1 MDDGLFLSAVLIALA
16 LALSGPAG
24 LILALRQRHRLH
36 VLERRLALVEA
47 RPIAGAAPVAASA
60 PPPAP
65 EPPRPEPVPESTPPV
80 PSPVPASSPG
90 AAPPRGAVPAVAP
103 QQPAGPSRPSP
114 PLPSPPSIE
123 ERFGTRWTV
132 WVGGLALAFGAALL
146 VRYSA
151 ERGLF
156 GPGVRIAGGFALA
169 FGLAGLGEV
178 LRRRLRGAA
187 PVPPAWPDVPAM
199 VTAAGTVGLF
209 GTIYAAQALYGFIG
223 PGLAFAGLAA
233 TGLAAMVAALLHGP
247 ALAGIG
253 LVGALATPLL
263 VGGGGA
269 SLWPLALYLPVVA
282 GSAYAFAWLKGWR
295 ALAVAGGV
303 GAAAWALFLTILPG
317 ESVAVHAHLVLQ
329 QALAVLVLA
338 VLPARGVPDGQARL
352 DRFAALALAL
362 AAGVALAVLGGT
374 ASDGDA
380 LSWAASALAATVLP
394 ALAGFVAAPAAAGS
408 AVAALT
414 LAGALV
420 LWPGAS
426 DPANAPSFL
435 LWYGA
440 ETPGLLIA
448 LAAAGS
454 LTVTA
459 LGALRLL
466 GGSRLPYAT
475 ALSFAA
481 GAAAAPLAALAL
493 TDLRVAGGAVVP
505 DFAVAAGALAAG
517 FCGLAALCRRQG
529 SETPSP
535 ALTLGLGAFAA
546 AAVASL
552 CLGLVFALSG
562 GTLTPAL
569 AGAALATALIARRL
583 DIPALRWCVAGL
595 AVVVAARLAWN
606 PALVRE
612 DLSSRLIL
620 NGLVLAYGLPALGFG
635 LAARAIRLP
644 ERRADIP
651 EQVAQA
657 LSLLLSGLFV
667 FLEIRHALHNGDL
680 SASGTSVL
688 EQGLTTLASL
698 GFSLVLTRVAGSSSS
713 PVIRFG
719 GLAFACLALVQ
730 GALGLGL
737 AANPFL
743 TDEPV
748 AGGLVLNDA
757 VLAYALPA
765 AAAFA
770 LARAARGVRPLW
782 FVRMAGG
789 LGLGLSF
796 LALCLAV
803 RQGFQGARLGL
814 DRETGQAEW
823 YAYSAA
829 WLGLGLAALGYG
841 ILRGSATAR
850 LVSAVLVGL
859 ATLKVFLLDLSG
871 LEGPLRALSFLGL
884 GACLI
889 GIGLVYQRLV
899 FAPAPPPAAPDA

>member
-16 LALSGPAG
+16 LALSGPAA
-24 LILALRQRHRLH
+24 LLLALRQRHRIQ

-47 RPIAGAAPVAASA
+47 RPIAGPAPIPAAAPTPSKA
-60 PPPAP
+60 P
-65 EPPRPEPVPESTPPV
+65 
-80 PSPVPASSPG
+80 
-90 AAPPRGAVPAVAP
+90 AAPPEPRDVRPPEPSSEPAPPRSAVPAVALG
-103 QQPAGPSRPSP
+103 QPGTAPSP
-114 PLPSPPSIE
+114 ARAPDRSPAPSIE

-132 WVGGLALAFGAALL
+132 WVGGLALAFGAVLL

-156 GPGVRIAGGFALA
+156 GPGVRIVGGFALA
-169 FGLAGLGEV
+169 FCLVGLGEV
-178 LRRRLRGAA
+178 LRRRLRGAT
-187 PVPPAWPDVPAM
+187 PVPPTWPDVPAM

-209 GTIYAAQALYGFIG
+209 GAVYAAHALYGFVG

-233 TGLAAMVAALLHGP
+233 TGLAAMFAALLHGP

-263 VGGGGA
+263 VGGGGT

-282 GSAYAFAWLKGWR
+282 GSTYAFAWLKGWR
-295 ALAVAGGV
+295 ALAVAAGL
-303 GAAAWALFLTILPG
+303 GAAAWALFLTLLPG
-317 ESVAVHAHLVLQ
+317 QSVAVHAHLVLQ
-329 QALAVLVLA
+329 HALAVLVFA
-338 VLPARGVPDGQARL
+338 VLPGRGVPDAQARL

-362 AAGVALAVLGGT
+362 AGGVALAVLGLT
-374 ASDGDA
+374 ATDGGPG
-380 LSWAASALAATVLP
+380 WAGAALAASVLP
-394 ALAGFVAAPAAAGS
+394 ALASLVAAPAAAGS

-414 LAGALV
+414 LAGALM
-420 LWPGAS
+420 LWPQTAYPSGT
-426 DPANAPSFL
+426 SFL

-440 ETPGLLIA
+440 ENPGLLIA

-454 LTVTA
+454 LTVAA

-466 GGSRLPYAT
+466 SGSRLPYAT
-475 ALSFAA
+475 ALTFAA
-481 GAAAAPLAALAL
+481 GAAAAPLAALAIVYW
-493 TDLRVAGGAVVP
+493 RIAGGTVAP
-505 DFAVAAGALAAG
+505 GFAAAAGALAAG
-517 FCGLAALCRRQG
+517 FCGLAALCRRQDDQ
-529 SETPSP
+529 TPSP
-535 ALTLGLGAFAA
+535 ALALGLGAFAA

-562 GTLTPAL
+562 GSLTPAL
-569 AGAALATALIARRL
+569 AGAALATGLIARRL

-595 AVVVAARLAWN
+595 AALVAARLAWD
-606 PALVRE
+606 PALIGA
-612 DLSSRLIL
+612 DLSRTPIL
-620 NGLVLAYGLPALGFG
+620 NGLLTAYGLPALCFG
-635 LAARAIRLP
+635 LAAWVIRRP
-644 ERRADIP
+644 GRPADIP

-667 FLEIRHALHNGDL
+667 FLEIRHALHGGDL
-680 SASGTSVL
+680 AAPGTSVL
-688 EQGLTTLASL
+688 EQGLTTLTAL
-698 GFSLVLTRVAGSSSS
+698 GFSGVLTRFSGPSPS

-719 GLAFACLALVQ
+719 GLAFACLALLQ

-737 AANPFL
+737 AANPLL

-765 AAAFA
+765 AASFA
-770 LARAARGVRPLW
+770 LARVAQGVRPVW

-789 LGLGLSF
+789 LGLALSF

-803 RQGFQGARLGL
+803 RHGFQGERLGL

-823 YAYSAA
+823 YTYSAA
-829 WLGLGLAALGYG
+829 WLGLGLIALGYG

-850 LVSAVLVGL
+850 LASAVLVGL
-859 ATLKVFLLDLSG
+859 ATLKVFLFDLSG

-889 GIGLVYQRLV
+889 AIGLVYQRLV
-899 FAPAPPPAAPDA
+899 FAPVPPLVPPPAAPET

>member
-16 LALSGPAG
+16 LALSCPAA
-24 LILALRQRHRLH
+24 LLLALRQRHRIQ

-47 RPIAGAAPVAASA
+47 RPIAGPAPIPAAAPAA
-60 PPPAP
+60 AP
-65 EPPRPEPVPESTPPV
+65 EPRDVRPPEPPPELATPR
-80 PSPVPASSPG
+80 S
-90 AAPPRGAVPAVAP
+90 AVPAVTP
-103 QQPAGPSRPSP
+103 GQPVSASSP
-114 PLPSPPSIE
+114 ALPPDRSPAPSIE

-132 WVGGLALAFGAALL
+132 WVGGLALAFGAVLL

-156 GPGVRIAGGFALA
+156 GPGVRIVGGFALA
-169 FGLAGLGEV
+169 FGLVGLGEV

-187 PVPPAWPDVPAM
+187 SVPPAWPDVPAM

-209 GTIYAAQALYGFIG
+209 GAVYAAHALYGFIG
-223 PGLAFAGLAA
+223 PGLAFAGLAV
-233 TGLAAMVAALLHGP
+233 TGLAAMFAALLHGP

-263 VGGGGA
+263 VGGGGT

-282 GSAYAFAWLKGWR
+282 GSAYAFAWAKGWR
-295 ALAVAGGV
+295 ALAVAAGL
-303 GAAAWALFLTILPG
+303 GAAAWALFLTLLPG
-317 ESVAVHAHLVLQ
+317 QSLAVQAHLVLQ
-329 QALAVLVLA
+329 QALAVLVFA
-338 VLPARGVPDGQARL
+338 VLPGRGVPDAQARL

-362 AAGVALAVLGGT
+362 AGGVALAVLGLT
-374 ASDGDA
+374 ATDGGPG
-380 LSWAASALAATVLP
+380 WAGAALAATVLP
-394 ALAGFVAAPAAAGS
+394 ALAGLVAAPAAAGS

-414 LAGALV
+414 LAGALM
-420 LWPGAS
+420 LWPQAS
-426 DPANAPSFL
+426 DPAVTPFFL

-440 ETPGLLIA
+440 ANPGLLIA
-448 LAAAGS
+448 LAVAGS
-454 LTVTA
+454 LAVA
-459 LGALRLL
+459 AIGALRLL
-466 GGSRLPYAT
+466 GGSGLPYAT
-475 ALSFAA
+475 ALTFAA
-481 GAAAAPLAALAL
+481 GAAAAPLAALVL
-493 TDLRVAGGAVVP
+493 VYLRIAGGAVAP
-505 DFAVAAGALAAG
+505 GFAAAAGVLAAG
-517 FCGLAALCRRQG
+517 FCSLAALCRRQG
-529 SETPSP
+529 DQTPSP
-535 ALTLGLGAFAA
+535 ALALGLGAFAA

-562 GTLTPAL
+562 GSLTPAL
-569 AGAALATALIARRL
+569 AGAALATGLIARRL

-595 AVVVAARLAWN
+595 AALVAARLAWD
-606 PALVRE
+606 PALIGA
-612 DLSSRLIL
+612 DLSRTPIL
-620 NGLVLAYGLPALGFG
+620 NGLVTAYGLPALCFG
-635 LAARAIRLP
+635 LAAWVIRRP
-644 ERRADIP
+644 GRPADIP

-667 FLEIRHALHNGDL
+667 FLEIRHALHGGDL
-680 SASGTSVL
+680 SAPGTSVL
-688 EQGLTTLASL
+688 EQGLTTLTAL
-698 GFSLVLTRVAGSSSS
+698 GFSGVLTWFSGPSPS

-719 GLAFACLALVQ
+719 GLAFACLALLQ

-737 AANPFL
+737 AANPLL

-765 AAAFA
+765 AASFA
-770 LARAARGVRPLW
+770 LARAARDVRPVW

-789 LGLGLSF
+789 LGLALSF

-803 RQGFQGARLGL
+803 RHGFQGERLGL

-823 YAYSAA
+823 YTYSAA
-829 WLGLGLAALGYG
+829 WLALGLIALGYG

-850 LVSAVLVGL
+850 LASAVLVGL

-884 GACLI
+884 GGCLI
-889 GIGLVYQRLV
+889 AIGLVYQRLV
-899 FAPAPPPAAPDA
+899 FAPPPPLMPPSAAPEA

>member
-1 MDDGLFLSAVLIALA
+1 MDDSFFLFAALIVLA
-16 LALSGPAG
+16 LTLAGPAG
-24 LILALRQRHRLH
+24 LLLAMGQRQRIH
-36 VLERRLALVEA
+36 VLERRLALLE
-47 RPIAGAAPVAASA
+47 AASA
-60 PPPAP
+60 SRPAASGSAAAPPPEPARPEPTAEAPPVPVPPAP
-65 EPPRPEPVPESTPPV
+65 SPSSEPPR
-80 PSPVPASSPG
+80 
-90 AAPPRGAVPAVAP
+90 RGAVPAVAP
-103 QQPAGPSRPSP
+103 AVTPAVTRAAVPRAPR
-114 PLPSPPSIE
+114 PSIE

-169 FGLAGLGEV
+169 FGLVGLGEA
-178 LRRRLRGAA
+178 LRRRLRGAE
-187 PVPPAWPDVPAM
+187 PATWPDIPAM

-209 GTIYAAQALYGFIG
+209 GTVYAAHALYGFVG
-223 PGLAFAGLAA
+223 PAPAFAGLAA

-263 VGGGGA
+263 VGGGGK

-282 GSAYAFAWLKGWR
+282 GSAYAFAWAKGWR
-295 ALAVAGGV
+295 ALAVAGGI
-303 GAAAWALFLTILPG
+303 GAAAWALILALQG
-317 ESVAVHAHLVLQ
+317 SDATAAQVHLVLQ
-329 QALAVLVLA
+329 LALWIVTLA
-338 VLPARGVPDGQARL
+338 VLPGRGVPDEAARL
-352 DRFAALALAL
+352 DRGAALALA
-362 AAGVALAVLGGT
+362 AASGVALAVLGLTLPEGGGT
-374 ASDGDA
+374 G
-380 LSWAASALAATVLP
+380 WAAAALAAVVLP
-394 ALAGFVAAPAAAGS
+394 ALAGFVAAPAAAGLP
-408 AVAALT
+408 VAALT

-420 LWPGAS
+420 LWPEAQDPLSAS
-426 DPANAPSFL
+426 FFL

-440 ETPGLLIA
+440 ENPGLILA
-448 LAAAGS
+448 LAAAGGLS
-454 LTVTA
+454 VA
-459 LGALRLL
+459 GLGTLRLL

-481 GAAAAPLAALAL
+481 GATLAPLAALAL
-493 TDLRVAGGAVVP
+493 ADLRIAGGAVAP
-505 DFAVAAGALAAG
+505 GFAAAAGALAAG

-529 SETPSP
+529 DHTPSP
-535 ALTLGLGAFAA
+535 ALSLGLGAFAS

-552 CLGLVFALSG
+552 CLGLVFALAG
-562 GTLTPAL
+562 GSLTPAL
-569 AGAALATALIARRL
+569 AGAALATGLIARRL

-595 AVVVAARLAWN
+595 AAVVAARLAWD
-606 PALVRE
+606 PALTGAG
-612 DLSSRLIL
+612 LSRTPIL
-620 NGLVLAYGLPALGFG
+620 NGLITAYGLPALCFG
-635 LAARAIRLP
+635 LAALAIRLP
-644 ERRADIP
+644 GRRADVP

-657 LSLLLSGLFV
+657 LALLLSGLFV
-667 FLEIRHALHNGDL
+667 FLEIRHALHGGDL
-680 SASGTSVL
+680 AAPGTTVL
-688 EQGLTTLASL
+688 AQGLTTLTAL
-698 GFSLVLTRVAGSSSS
+698 GFSLVLTRLSGPAAS

-719 GLAFACLALVQ
+719 GLAFACLGLLQ

-737 AANPFL
+737 AANPLL

-748 AGGLVLNDA
+748 AGGPILNDA
-757 VLAYALPA
+757 VLAYGLPA

-770 LARAARGVRPLW
+770 LARASRAVRPAW
-782 FVRMAGG
+782 FVRAAAS
-789 LGLGLSF
+789 LGLALSF

-803 RQGFQGARLGL
+803 RHGFQGERLGL

-829 WLGLGLAALGYG
+829 WLGLGLLALGYG

-850 LVSAVLVGL
+850 LASAVLVGL

-889 GIGLVYQRLV
+889 AIGLVYQRLV
-899 FAPAPPPAAPDA
+899 FAPAARPAEPEG

>member
-16 LALSGPAG
+16 LALSGPAA
-24 LILALRQRHRLH
+24 LLLALRQRHRIQ

-47 RPIAGAAPVAASA
+47 RPIAGPAPIPAAAPAA
-60 PPPAP
+60 AP
-65 EPPRPEPVPESTPPV
+65 EPRDVRPPEPPPEPATPR
-80 PSPVPASSPG
+80 S
-90 AAPPRGAVPAVAP
+90 AVPAVTP
-103 QQPAGPSRPSP
+103 GQPVSASSP
-114 PLPSPPSIE
+114 ALPPDRSPAPSIE

-132 WVGGLALAFGAALL
+132 WVGGLALAFGAVLL

-156 GPGVRIAGGFALA
+156 GPGVRIVGGFALA
-169 FGLAGLGEV
+169 FGLVGLGEV

-209 GTIYAAQALYGFIG
+209 GAVYAAHALYGFIG
-223 PGLAFAGLAA
+223 PGLAFAGLAV
-233 TGLAAMVAALLHGP
+233 TGLAAMFAALLHGP

-263 VGGGGA
+263 VGGGGT

-282 GSAYAFAWLKGWR
+282 GSAYAFAWAKGWR
-295 ALAVAGGV
+295 ALAVAAGL
-303 GAAAWALFLTILPG
+303 GAAAWALFLTLLPG
-317 ESVAVHAHLVLQ
+317 QSVAVHAHLVLQ
-329 QALAVLVLA
+329 QALAVLVFA
-338 VLPARGVPDGQARL
+338 VLPGRGVPDAQARL

-362 AAGVALAVLGGT
+362 AGGVALAVLGLT
-374 ASDGDA
+374 ATDGGPG
-380 LSWAASALAATVLP
+380 WAGAALAATVLP
-394 ALAGFVAAPAAAGS
+394 ALAGLVAAPAAAGS

-414 LAGALV
+414 LAGALM
-420 LWPGAS
+420 LWPQAA
-426 DPANAPSFL
+426 DPAVTPFFL

-440 ETPGLLIA
+440 ANPSLLIA
-448 LAAAGS
+448 LAVAGS
-454 LTVTA
+454 LAVA
-459 LGALRLL
+459 AIGALRLL
-466 GGSRLPYAT
+466 GGSGLPYAT
-475 ALSFAA
+475 ALTFAA
-481 GAAAAPLAALAL
+481 GAATAPLAALAL
-493 TDLRVAGGAVVP
+493 VYLRIAGE
-505 DFAVAAGALAAG
+505 AVAPGFAAAAGVLAAG

-529 SETPSP
+529 DQTPSP
-535 ALTLGLGAFAA
+535 ALALGLGAFAA

-562 GTLTPAL
+562 GSLTPAL
-569 AGAALATALIARRL
+569 AGAALATGLIARRL

-595 AVVVAARLAWN
+595 AALVAARLAWD
-606 PALVRE
+606 PALIGE
-612 DLSSRLIL
+612 DLSRTPIL
-620 NGLVLAYGLPALGFG
+620 NGLVTAYGLPALCFG
-635 LAARAIRLP
+635 LAAWVIRRPGRAT
-644 ERRADIP
+644 DIP

-667 FLEIRHALHNGDL
+667 FLEIRHALHGGDL
-680 SASGTSVL
+680 SAPGTSVL
-688 EQGLTTLASL
+688 EQGLTTLTAL
-698 GFSLVLTRVAGSSSS
+698 GFSGVLTWFSGPSPS

-719 GLAFACLALVQ
+719 GLAFACLALLQ

-737 AANPFL
+737 AANPLL

-765 AAAFA
+765 AASFA
-770 LARAARGVRPLW
+770 LARAARDVRPVW

-789 LGLGLSF
+789 LGLALSF

-803 RQGFQGARLGL
+803 RHGFQGERLGL

-823 YAYSAA
+823 YTYSAA
-829 WLGLGLAALGYG
+829 WLALGLIALGYG

-850 LVSAVLVGL
+850 LASAVLVGL

-884 GACLI
+884 GGCLI
-889 GIGLVYQRLV
+889 AIGLVYQRLV
-899 FAPAPPPAAPDA
+899 FAPPPPLMPPSAAPEA

>member
-24 LILALRQRHRLH
+24 LLLALRQRHRIQ

-47 RPIAGAAPVAASA
+47 RPIAGPAPMPAPIPASSA
-60 PPPAP
+60 PPAPVP
-65 EPPRPEPVPESTPPV
+65 EPPRPERSPETSPK
-80 PSPVPASSPG
+80 PSPEP
-90 AAPPRGAVPAVAP
+90 PPRGAVPAMAP
-103 QQPAGPSRPSP
+103 GRPASASSPSP
-114 PLPSPPSIE
+114 APSIE

-132 WVGGLALAFGAALL
+132 WVGGLALAFGAVLL

-169 FGLAGLGEV
+169 FGLIGLGEV
-178 LRRRLRGAA
+178 LRRRLRGAE
-187 PVPPAWPDVPAM
+187 PMPSIWPDVPAM

-209 GTIYAAQALYGFIG
+209 GAVYAAHALYGFIG
-223 PGLAFAGLAA
+223 PGLAFAGLAV

-253 LVGALATPLL
+253 IVGALATPLL
-263 VGGGGA
+263 VGGGGT

-295 ALAVAGGV
+295 ALAVSAGL
-303 GAAAWALFLTILPG
+303 GAAVWALFLTILPG
-317 ESVAVHAHLVLQ
+317 EGAAVHAHLVLQ

-338 VLPARGVPDGQARL
+338 VLPGRGVPDGQARL
-352 DRFAALALAL
+352 DRFATLALAA

-374 ASDGDA
+374 ASDGND
-380 LSWAASALAATVLP
+380 LSWAAAALAATVLP
-394 ALAGFVAAPAAAGS
+394 ALAGLVAAPAAAGS
-408 AVAALT
+408 AIAALT
-414 LAGALV
+414 LAGALM
-420 LWPGAS
+420 LWPQAA
-426 DPANAPSFL
+426 DPTGIPFFL
-435 LWYGA
+435 LWYGV
-440 ETPGLLIA
+440 ENPGLLIG

-454 LTVTA
+454 LAVTA

-466 GGSRLPYAT
+466 GGSRLPYPT

-481 GAAAAPLAALAL
+481 GAAAPLAALAIA
-493 TDLRVAGGAVVP
+493 DLRIAGGAVAP
-505 DFAVAAGALAAG
+505 GFAAAAGILAAG

-529 SETPSP
+529 EQTPSP
-535 ALTLGLGAFAA
+535 ALALGLGAFAA
-546 AAVASL
+546 AAVANL

-562 GTLTPAL
+562 GSLTPAL

-595 AVVVAARLAWN
+595 AVIVAARLAWD
-606 PALVRE
+606 PALIRG
-612 DLSSRLIL
+612 DLSRTPIL
-620 NGLVLAYGLPALGFG
+620 NGLLTAYGLPALCFG
-635 LAARAIRLP
+635 LAARAIRWP
-644 ERRADIP
+644 ARPADIP

-657 LSLLLSGLFV
+657 LSLLLSALFV
-667 FLEIRHALHNGDL
+667 FLEIRHALHGGRL
-680 SASGTSVL
+680 SEPGTSVL
-688 EQGLTTLASL
+688 EQGLTTLTAL
-698 GFSLVLTRVAGSSSS
+698 GFSLVLTRFSGPSAS

-719 GLAFACLALVQ
+719 GLAFACLALIQ

-737 AANPFL
+737 AANPLL

-748 AGGLVLNDA
+748 AGGLIVNDA

-770 LARAARGVRPLW
+770 LARAARDVRPVW

-789 LGLGLSF
+789 LGLALSF

-803 RQGFQGARLGL
+803 RHGFQGERLGL

-850 LVSAVLVGL
+850 LASAVLVGL

-899 FAPAPPPAAPDA
+899 FAPAPRTAAPEV

>member
-1 MDDGLFLSAVLIALA
+1 MDDSFFLSAALIVLA

-24 LILALRQRHRLH
+24 LLLALRQRHHIR

-47 RPIAGAAPVAASA
+47 RPVAGSGPITAPITT
-60 PPPAP
+60 PMTTPIPAP
-65 EPPRPEPVPESTPPV
+65 EPVPAAVPPV
-80 PSPVPASSPG
+80 PSPALPPAP
-90 AAPPRGAVPAVAP
+90 PPRGAVPAVAP
-103 QQPAGPSRPSP
+103 ERPISAPA
-114 PLPSPPSIE
+114 PSIE

-132 WVGGLALAFGAALL
+132 WVGGLALAFGAVLL

-156 GPGVRIAGGFALA
+156 GPGVRIAGAFALA
-169 FGLAGLGEV
+169 LSLVGLGEF
-178 LRRRLRGAA
+178 LRRRLRGSE
-187 PVPPAWPDVPAM
+187 PVPPIWPDVPAM

-209 GTIYAAQALYGFIG
+209 GAVYAAHALYGFIG

-263 VGGGGA
+263 VGGGGT

-295 ALAVAGGV
+295 ALAVAGAL
-303 GAAAWALFLTILPG
+303 GAAAWALFLTLLPG
-317 ESVAVHAHLVLQ
+317 ENVAVQVHLVLQ
-329 QALAVLVLA
+329 QALAILVFA
-338 VLPARGVPDGQARL
+338 VLPGRGVPDAEARL
-352 DRFAALALAL
+352 DRFAALALAA
-362 AAGVALAVLGGT
+362 AAGVALAVLGLT
-374 ASDGDA
+374 AHAGSGLA
-380 LSWAASALAATVLP
+380 WAAAALAAIVLP
-394 ALAGFVAAPAAAGS
+394 ALAGFVTAPAAAGG

-420 LWPGAS
+420 LWPEAAEPAS
-426 DPANAPSFL
+426 APFFF
-435 LWYGA
+435 LWYG
-440 ETPGLLIA
+440 TDHPGLLLA

-454 LTVTA
+454 LAVA
-459 LGALRLL
+459 GLGTLRLL

-475 ALSFAA
+475 ALAFAA
-481 GAAAAPLAALAL
+481 GAAVAPLAALAL
-493 TDLRVAGGAVVP
+493 AYLRITGGAVAP
-505 DFAVAAGALAAG
+505 DFAAAAGGLAAG
-517 FCGLAALCRRQG
+517 FCGLAVLCRRQG
-529 SETPSP
+529 DATPSP

-546 AAVASL
+546 ASVASL
-552 CLGLVFALSG
+552 CLGLVFALAG
-562 GTLTPAL
+562 GSLTPAL
-569 AGAALATALIARRL
+569 AGAALATGLIARRL

-595 AVVVAARLAWN
+595 AVIVAARLAWD
-606 PALVRE
+606 PALIRGG
-612 DLSSRLIL
+612 LSDRIIL
-620 NGLVLAYGLPALGFG
+620 NGLVTTYGLPALCFG
-635 LAARAIRLP
+635 LAAWAIRRP
-644 ERRADIP
+644 DRRPGHSADIP

-667 FLEIRHALHNGDL
+667 FLEIRHALHGGTLADP
-680 SASGTSVL
+680 GTSVL
-688 EQGLTTLASL
+688 EQGLTTLTSL
-698 GFSLVLTRVAGSSSS
+698 GFSLVLVRFSGSSAS
-713 PVIRFG
+713 PVIRFA
-719 GLAFACLALVQ
+719 GLAFACLALFQ

-737 AANPFL
+737 AANPLL

-748 AGGLVLNDA
+748 TGGLILNDA

-770 LARAARGVRPLW
+770 LARAARGVRPVW

-789 LGLGLSF
+789 LGLALSF

-803 RQGFQGARLGL
+803 RHGFQGERLGL

-823 YAYSAA
+823 YAYSAV
-829 WLGLGLAALGYG
+829 WLGLGLIALGYG

-850 LVSAVLVGL
+850 LASAVLVGL
-859 ATLKVFLLDLSG
+859 ATLKVFLFDLSG

-884 GACLI
+884 GGCLI

-899 FAPAPPPAAPDA
+899 FAPAPRPAAPDA

>member
-1 MDDGLFLSAVLIALA
+1 MDDGVFLSAVLVALA

-24 LILALRQRHRLH
+24 LLLALRQRHRIRA
-36 VLERRLALVEA
+36 LERRLALLEA
-47 RPIAGAAPVAASA
+47 RPIAGPAPIPVSPPA
-60 PPPAP
+60 PTPTETPAFAP
-65 EPPRPEPVPESTPPV
+65 EPPRPDPLPDAP
-80 PSPVPASSPG
+80 
-90 AAPPRGAVPAVAP
+90 PPRGAVPAVAP
-103 QQPAGPSRPSP
+103 GGPASAPAPSP
-114 PLPSPPSIE
+114 SPAPSIE

-132 WVGGLALAFGAALL
+132 WVGGLALAFGAVLL

-178 LRRRLRGAA
+178 LRRRLRAA
-187 PVPPAWPDVPAM
+187 EPVPSLWPDVPAM

-209 GTIYAAQALYGFIG
+209 GAVYAAYALYDFIG

-263 VGGGGA
+263 VGGGGT

-282 GSAYAFAWLKGWR
+282 GSAYAFAWMKGWR
-295 ALAVAGGV
+295 ALAVAAGL
-303 GAAAWALFLTILPG
+303 GAAVWALFLTLLPG
-317 ESVAVHAHLVLQ
+317 ESVAVQVHLVLQ
-329 QALAVLVLA
+329 QALAVLVFA
-338 VLPARGVPDGQARL
+338 VLPGRGVPDGQSRL
-352 DRFAALALAL
+352 DRFAALALA
-362 AAGVALAVLGGT
+362 AAGGVALAVLGLT
-374 ASDGDA
+374 ASDGGPG
-380 LSWAASALAATVLP
+380 WAAAALTATVLP

-414 LAGALV
+414 LAVALV
-420 LWPGAS
+420 FWPEAS
-426 DPANAPSFL
+426 DPSSTPFFL

-440 ETPGLLIA
+440 GNPGLLIA

-454 LTVTA
+454 LAVA
-459 LGALRLL
+459 GLGALRLL
-466 GGSRLPYAT
+466 GGSHLPYLT
-475 ALSFAA
+475 ALTFAA

-493 TDLRVAGGAVVP
+493 TYLRIAGGSVAP
-505 DFAVAAGALAAG
+505 DFAAAAGVLAAG

-529 SETPSP
+529 DQTPSP
-535 ALTLGLGAFAA
+535 ALALGLGAFAA

-562 GTLTPAL
+562 GSLTPAL
-569 AGAALATALIARRL
+569 AGAALAASLIARRL

-595 AVVVAARLAWN
+595 AVIVAARLAWD

-612 DLSSRLIL
+612 DLSRTPIL
-620 NGLVLAYGLPALGFG
+620 NGLAVAYGLPALCFG
-635 LAARAIRLP
+635 LAARVIRRP
-644 ERRADIP
+644 GRPADIP

-657 LSLLLSGLFV
+657 LSLLLSALFV
-667 FLEIRHALHNGDL
+667 VLEIRHALHGGRLTDP
-680 SASGTSVL
+680 GTSVL
-688 EQGLTTLASL
+688 EQGLTTLTAL
-698 GFSLVLTRVAGSSSS
+698 GFSLVLTRFSGPAAS

-719 GLAFACLALVQ
+719 GLAFACLALLQ

-737 AANPFL
+737 AANPLL

-748 AGGLVLNDA
+748 AGGIILNDA

-770 LARAARGVRPLW
+770 LARAARGVRPPW
-782 FVRMAGG
+782 FVRMAGS
-789 LGLGLSF
+789 LALALSF

-803 RQGFQGARLGL
+803 RHGFQGERLGL

-823 YAYSAA
+823 YTYSAA
-829 WLGLGLAALGYG
+829 WLGLGLLALGYG

-850 LVSAVLVGL
+850 LASAVLVGL

-899 FAPAPPPAAPDA
+899 FAPAPRRTAPEV

>member
-1 MDDGLFLSAVLIALA
+1 MDDGLFLSAVLLALA

-24 LILALRQRHRLH
+24 LLLALRQRQRVR

-47 RPIAGAAPVAASA
+47 RPIAGPAPSPIPSVTPTPA
-60 PPPAP
+60 PAP
-65 EPPRPEPVPESTPPV
+65 EPPRPEPAPEP
-80 PSPVPASSPG
+80 
-90 AAPPRGAVPAVAP
+90 PPRGAVPAV
-103 QQPAGPSRPSP
+103 PAAALERPATPASP
-114 PLPSPPSIE
+114 PPTPPASPAPSFE

-132 WVGGLALAFGAALL
+132 WVGGLALAFGAVLL

-156 GPGVRIAGGFALA
+156 GPGMRIAGGFALA
-169 FGLAGLGEV
+169 FGLVGLGEV
-178 LRRRLRGAA
+178 LRRRLRGAE
-187 PVPPAWPDVPAM
+187 PVPAIWPDVPAM

-209 GTIYAAQALYGFIG
+209 GAVYAAHALYGFIG
-223 PGLAFAGLAA
+223 PGLAFAGLAV

-263 VGGGGA
+263 VGGGGT

-282 GSAYAFAWLKGWR
+282 GSAYAFAWVKGWR
-295 ALAVAGGV
+295 ALAVAAGI
-303 GAAAWALFLTILPG
+303 GAAAWALFLTLLPG
-317 ESVAVHAHLVLQ
+317 EGVAVQVHLVLQ
-329 QALAVLVLA
+329 QALAVLVFA
-338 VLPARGVPDGQARL
+338 VLPGRGVPDGQARL
-352 DRFAALALAL
+352 DRFAAFAL
-362 AAGVALAVLGGT
+362 AAIGGVALAVLGLT
-374 ASDGDA
+374 ASDGGPG
-380 LSWAASALAATVLP
+380 WAAAALAATVLP

-408 AVAALT
+408 VVAALT
-414 LAGALV
+414 LAVALV
-420 LWPGAS
+420 VWPQAA
-426 DPANAPSFL
+426 DPAGVPDFL
-435 LWYGA
+435 LWSGT
-440 ETPGLLIA
+440 ENPGWLVA
-448 LAAAGS
+448 LATAGS
-454 LTVTA
+454 LTVA
-459 LGALRLL
+459 GLGALRLL
-466 GGSRLPYAT
+466 GGSGLPYAT
-475 ALSFAA
+475 ALTFAA

-493 TDLRVAGGAVVP
+493 ADLRIAGGAVAP
-505 DFAVAAGALAAG
+505 GFAAAAGALAAG

-529 SETPSP
+529 DQTPSP
-535 ALTLGLGAFAA
+535 ALALGLGAFAA

-562 GTLTPAL
+562 GSLTPAL

-595 AVVVAARLAWN
+595 AVIVAARLAWD
-606 PALVRE
+606 PALIGD
-612 DLSSRLIL
+612 DLSRTPIL
-620 NGLVLAYGLPALGFG
+620 NGLVLAYGLPALCFG
-635 LAARAIRLP
+635 LAARVIRRP
-644 ERRADIP
+644 DRPADIP

-657 LSLLLSGLFV
+657 LSLLLSALFV
-667 FLEIRHALHNGDL
+667 VLEIRHALHGGRL
-680 SASGTSVL
+680 SEPGTTVL
-688 EQGLTTLASL
+688 EQGLTTLTAL
-698 GFSLVLTRVAGSSSS
+698 GFSLVLTRVSGPSAS

-719 GLAFACLALVQ
+719 GLAFACLALLQ

-737 AANPFL
+737 AANPLL

-748 AGGLVLNDA
+748 AGGVILNDA

-770 LARAARGVRPLW
+770 LARAARGVRPVW
-782 FVRMAGG
+782 FVRMAGA
-789 LGLGLSF
+789 LGLALSF

-803 RQGFQGARLGL
+803 RHGFQGERLGL

-850 LVSAVLVGL
+850 LASAVLVGL
-859 ATLKVFLLDLSG
+859 ATLKVFLLDLAG

-899 FAPAPPPAAPDA
+899 FAPAPPLVPPPAAPEA

>member
-24 LILALRQRHRLH
+24 LLLALRQRHRVQ

-47 RPIAGAAPVAASA
+47 RPIAGPAPMQAPTLIS
-60 PPPAP
+60 PPPAAAP
-65 EPPRPEPVPESTPPV
+65 EPPRPEPASEA
-80 PSPVPASSPG
+80 PASESPLP
-90 AAPPRGAVPAVAP
+90 APPPPRGTVPAVAP
-103 QQPAGPSRPSP
+103 GRTASAPSP
-114 PLPSPPSIE
+114 SPAPSIE

-132 WVGGLALAFGAALL
+132 WVGGLALAFGAVLL

-169 FGLAGLGEV
+169 FGLIGLGEF
-178 LRRRLRGAA
+178 LRRRLRGAE
-187 PVPPAWPDVPAM
+187 PMPSIWPDVPAM

-209 GTIYAAQALYGFIG
+209 GAVYAAHALYGFIG
-223 PGLAFAGLAA
+223 PGLAFAGLAV
-233 TGLAAMVAALLHGP
+233 TGLAAMAAALLHGP

-263 VGGGGA
+263 VGGGGT

-295 ALAVAGGV
+295 ALAVSAAI
-303 GAAAWALFLTILPG
+303 GAAVWALFLTILPG
-317 ESVAVHAHLVLQ
+317 EGAAVHAHLVLQ
-329 QALAVLVLA
+329 QALAVLVFA
-338 VLPARGVPDGQARL
+338 VLPGRGVPDEQARL
-352 DRFAALALAL
+352 DRFAAVALAL
-362 AAGVALAVLGGT
+362 AGGVALAVLGGT
-374 ASDGDA
+374 AANGDD
-380 LSWAASALAATVLP
+380 LSWAAAALAATVLP
-394 ALAGFVAAPAAAGS
+394 ALAGLVAAPAAAGG

-420 LWPGAS
+420 LWPQAA
-426 DPANAPSFL
+426 DPAGTPFFL
-435 LWYGA
+435 LWYGTA
-440 ETPGLLIA
+440 NPGLLIA
-448 LAAAGS
+448 LATIGS

-481 GAAAAPLAALAL
+481 GAAAAPLAALAIA
-493 TDLRVAGGAVVP
+493 DLRIAGGAVAP
-505 DFAVAAGALAAG
+505 GFAAAAGILAAG

-529 SETPSP
+529 EETPSP
-535 ALTLGLGAFAA
+535 ALALGLGAFAA

-562 GTLTPAL
+562 GSLTPAL

-595 AVVVAARLAWN
+595 AVIVAARLAWD
-606 PALVRE
+606 PALIRGE
-612 DLSSRLIL
+612 LSRTPIL
-620 NGLVLAYGLPALGFG
+620 NGLVTAYGLPALCFG
-635 LAARAIRLP
+635 LAARAIRWP
-644 ERRADIP
+644 ARPADIP
-651 EQVAQA
+651 QQVAQA
-657 LSLLLSGLFV
+657 LSLLLSALFV
-667 FLEIRHALHNGDL
+667 FLEIRHALHGGRL
-680 SASGTSVL
+680 SEPGTSVL
-688 EQGLTTLASL
+688 EQGLTTLTAL
-698 GFSLVLTRVAGSSSS
+698 GFSLVLTRFSGPSAS

-719 GLAFACLALVQ
+719 GLAFACLALLQ

-737 AANPFL
+737 AANPLL

-748 AGGLVLNDA
+748 AGGIVLNDA

-770 LARAARGVRPLW
+770 LARAARRDGRPTW
-782 FVRMAGG
+782 FVRMTGG
-789 LGLGLSF
+789 LGLALSF

-803 RQGFQGARLGL
+803 RHGFQGERLGL

-841 ILRGSATAR
+841 ILKGSATAR
-850 LVSAVLVGL
+850 LASAVLVGL

-899 FAPAPPPAAPDA
+899 FAPASRRAAPEL